1 MAAFTM
7 NDTLKALME
16 EVLLLTTLFEDESEP
31 QTLRFDIAAEH
42 VSLKSVVILMKALKV
57 MKKEGTLHS
66 YTAGSKI
73 IMPFLKPP
81 TPQVFSQ
88 TNEYQ
93 YESSIYPSMY
103 WYNYIVLIALC
114 CQQCYDR

>member
-42 VSLKSVVILMKALKV
+42 VSLRSVVILIKALKV
-57 MKKEGTLHS
+57 MKKEGTLHC

-81 TPQVFSQ
+81 TPQVCSK
-88 TNEYQ
+88 TNEYHC
-93 YESSIYPSMY
+93 ESSI
-103 WYNYIVLIALC
+103 
-114 CQQCYDR
+114 